1 MLDVC
6 RVRVVALAM
15 VIAGLT
21 SGCAAYQQTLNSG
34 SILEPAA
41 NAAFFAEY
49 TGRAALTTCSP
60 SKTGHF
66 TFRGA
71 GRADYLRS
79 GVERGE
85 MFEEHAG
92 KRCVWHGDAILRSAR
107 HPGDSV
113 TVTLGLRDRFGF
125 QDPCVNP
132 VTFTVR
138 RGTGRLH
145 NARGH
150 GFIAFACGGGLYVD
164 SWNGAI
170 TE

>member
-6 RVRVVALAM
+6 RLRVVAVAT

-21 SGCAAYQQTLNSG
+21 SGCAAYQQTPNFG

-41 NAAFFAEY
+41 SVAFFAEY

-60 SKTGHF
+60 RKSGRFFFK
-66 TFRGA
+66 GA
-71 GRADYLRS
+71 GRADYLRG

-85 MFEEHAG
+85 MTEQHAG

-113 TVTLGLRDRFGF
+113 TVTLSLNDRFGF
-125 QDPCVNP
+125 HDPCVNP

-138 RGTGRLH
+138 SGTGRLR
-145 NARGH
+145 NAKGR